1 MRSWKHKLHDFFV
14 GLQYSLLARRNYF
27 LETRRFMNMG
37 YWENGAESLDTACC
51 ELADQVAVAGAFAKT
66 DHILDVGFGFGD
78 QELYWMETVGPAR
91 IVGVDISPYHI
102 KIARR
107 RIRAVEG
114 VALHLGSA
122 TDLRFPAETFD
133 KVVSIEAAFQFSC
146 RDTFFR
152 EALRVLQP
160 GGRLVLT
167 DLIPREKRGHA
178 LNQVSPEHNQ
188 VTLAEYKVKLEA
200 AGFTGVSVTSMREQV
215 CVPYCAHIAKM
226 TADPASKLG
235 WFSRWFLSG
244 RGNPALY
251 EGLDYIIAI
260 ADKPCREEATAA

>member
-1 MRSWKHKLHDFFV
+1 MSSWKHKLHDLLV
-14 GLQYSLLARRNYF
+14 GLQYTLLARRNYF

-37 YWENGAESLDTACC
+37 YWAHGADSLDTACC
-51 ELADQVAVAGAFAKT
+51 ELANQVAVAGAFAET

-107 RIRAVEG
+107 RIKAVEG
-114 VALHLGSA
+114 VELQLGSA
-122 TDLRFPAETFD
+122 TDLRFPDGTFD
-133 KVVSIEAAFQFSC
+133 KVVSIEAAFQFGC

-152 EALRVLQP
+152 QAWRVMRP

-167 DLIPREKRGHA
+167 DLIPRQASGHA

-188 VTLAEYKVKLEA
+188 ISIKDYAAKLEA
-200 AGFTGVSVTSMREQV
+200 AGFTGVQVTSLRDAV

-226 TADPASKLG
+226 TADPASNLN
-235 WFSRWFLSG
+235 WFNRWFLSG

-251 EGLDYIIAI
+251 EGLDYIIAT
-260 ADKPCREEATAA
+260 ADKPRLAEVTAA